1 MYIEIKSKKITL
13 EVDSDYGSIRWQL
26 GKLDDLDVLANGDVA
41 CVEGGE
47 EHELVLPVLPG
58 VADDAV
64 QRDSSVHRVHEHWTH
79 QTRPKSFKQQQC
91 KPSPNPWESNSEN
104 CPVIHSETIRFR
116 IHVLEEQ
123 KLEKI

>member
-1 MYIEIKSKKITL
+1 MLLTEARRQAADMRLFMGPGFPKTELYAKWSSVKKPETKLWQILITKCFQKYNLHIHTYVHWNKEQKNTL

-26 GKLDDLDVLANGDVA
+26 GKLDDLDVLANSDVA

-64 QRDSSVHRVHEHWTH
+64 
-79 QTRPKSFKQQQC
+79 
-91 KPSPNPWESNSEN
+91 
-104 CPVIHSETIRFR
+104 
-116 IHVLEEQ
+116 
-123 KLEKI
+123 